1 MKIELISGC
10 TSGGLWIDDK
20 SAYDYPSEEL
30 LEILHNLLDKA
41 DKDILTK
48 VVGTILQCEGKYE
61 CDEEPCEQCN
71 DYRDSYTI
79 ELEEETCK

>member
-1 MKIELISGC
+1 MKIELTSGC

-41 DKDILTK
+41 DKDTLTT
-48 VVGTILQCEGKYE
+48 VMETILQCEGKYYS
-61 CDEEPCEQCN
+61 DDDPCE
-71 DYRDSYTI
+71 DTYSSYTI